1 MVSPFINPTL
11 NLEFGGEL
19 QDFDE
24 IEPIQLF
31 PNASSQEVDG
41 VIQAVYR
48 QVLGNVHV
56 MDSERLV
63 AFEEQLRQGDLTVL
77 EFVRRV
83 AKSELYYDRFVAP
96 CSTTRMIELNFKHLL
111 GRSLSGY
118 EELAWHGG
126 LYEQGGFEAEID
138 SYFDSVEYQSAYGE
152 NVVPYYRGY
161 TTQAGGTLA
170 AFADQFPR
178 LREAARSDIAA
189 GQLGS
194 LLSQLSQY
202 QLPPFFV
209 PLAVQAPAMTLSQ
222 HSVSVSS
229 GRSFSDAHNV
239 EASVLLG
246 VKALQDS
253 EPIQLWPDASDV
265 EVDEVI
271 QAVYR
276 QVLGNVHVVDSDRLV
291 SAEARLRNGDWSVRE
306 FVRQVA
312 MSSLYAR
319 LFVEPCSRTRTIE
332 LNFKHLLGRA
342 PSTYEEIARQG
353 QIYEQGG
360 FASEID
366 SYLESDEYLAAYGE
380 NIVPYARG
388 YETQVGQR
396 VTAFTHWFQLS
407 RGVASSDRG
416 FAPQNRSQLN
426 RFIMGN
432 APSLVAYVSG
442 TSMPPI
448 PYAYVKLEGGVRP
461 TQSFRPSSDFYVVDP
476 GSSTPGFRTF
486 ETSALLGVKAS
497 QDCEPIQLWPDASDA
512 EIDGVI
518 QAVYRQV
525 LGNAHVMESER
536 LVSAEARLRNGDLSV
551 REFVR
556 QVAMSS
562 LYARLFVEPCSRT
575 RTIELNFKHLLG
587 RAPET
592 YEELTQHGQIYD
604 HGGFAGEIDSYLES
618 DEYLAAYG
626 ETIVPYARG
635 YDTQVGQTLT
645 AFTHWFKLSRG
656 AASSDRGLT
665 PQNRSQLNRFIMGN
679 SPSLMAPV
687 SGVFT
692 PQPVSSI
699 SRPEPEDVVDLS
711 LPTLPSEANDTTR
724 ARYSQ
729 FYIGYQP
736 FKDADPLELRVGFSE
751 ADANQVIR
759 AVYRQVLGNAHV
771 MESERLISPE
781 SQLKGGDIS
790 VREFVGLVANSEL
803 YRSRFFDNCYRYR
816 AIELNFKH
824 LLGRAPDNFDEMR
837 RHSAILDQEG
847 YEADIDSYL
856 DSDEYLDNFG
866 DWVVP
871 YYRGYQTQSGQSMVG
886 FTNMLQLLQSSSS
899 SDKDLTNPEP
909 RLTRSLIKG
918 SPFGKLQPSS
928 DPVALAR
935 EALDLDS
942 GGYSGSNS
950 VSLVRQA
957 LSLGAM
963 ESTAAP
969 LSSSLSSSSPSSDAE
984 QKLQQTIDAQVEELE
999 QLKGQLVDLQRWA
1012 SMGEAVTNHIQF
1024 NGIAGGEGVGAF
1036 ASIESGLQ
1044 AQAASQKR
1052 EIESL
1057 KAQISQ
1063 SRALASIGEAK
1074 LNKWRSRVFS

>member
-1 MVSPFINPTL
+1 MVSSFISPTL
-11 NLEFGGEL
+11 NPDLGLGM
-19 QDFDE
+19 QAPDE
-24 IEPIQLF
+24 VEPLQLF
-31 PNASSQEVDG
+31 PDASNQEVDG

-48 QVLGNVHV
+48 QVLGNIHV

-63 AFEEQLRQGDLTVL
+63 AAEEQLRQGTLTVR

-83 AKSELYYDRFVAP
+83 AKSQLYCDRFVAP
-96 CSTTRMIELNFKHLL
+96 CSQTRTIELNFKHLL
-111 GRSLSGY
+111 GRSPSGY
-118 EELAWHGG
+118 AELALHGQI
-126 LYEQGGFEAEID
+126 YEQGGFEAEID
-138 SYFDSVEYQSAYGE
+138 SYLDSGEYQSAYGE
-152 NVVPYYRGY
+152 NIVPYYRGY
-161 TTQAGGTLA
+161 TTQTGGTLA
-170 AFADQFPR
+170 AFADRLKRPR
-178 LREAARSDIAA
+178 GSASSDIDA

-194 LLSQLSQY
+194 RLSQLVQS
-202 QLPPFFV
+202 QLPQFFV
-209 PLAVQAPAMTLSQ
+209 PLAVRAPSGMVPSLTLSQ
-222 HSVSVSS
+222 QSTSVSS
-229 GRSFSDAHNV
+229 GRSFPDVHNV
-239 EASVLLG
+239 EPSVLLG

-253 EPIQLWPDASDV
+253 EPIQLWPDASDS

-276 QVLGNVHVVDSDRLV
+276 QVLGNAHVVESERLV

-360 FASEID
+360 FAHEID

-388 YETQVGQR
+388 YETQVGQT
-396 VTAFTHWFQLS
+396 VTAFTHWFPLS
-407 RGVASSDRG
+407 RGAASSDRG

-432 APSLVAYVSG
+432 SPSLVAYVSG
-442 TSMPPI
+442 TSVPLI
-448 PYAYVKLEGGVRP
+448 PYAYEKVEGGSTIP
-461 TQSFRPSSDFYVVDP
+461 GPRPSSDSYAVNP
-476 GSSTPGFRTF
+476 GYSVPGFRQV
-486 ETSALLGVKAS
+486 ETSALLGVRAF
-497 QDCEPIQLWPDASDA
+497 QDNEPLQLWPDASDA
-512 EIDGVI
+512 EVDGVI

-536 LVSAEARLRNGDLSV
+536 LVSAEARLRNGDWSV

-556 QVAMSS
+556 QVALSA

-592 YEELTQHGQIYD
+592 YEEITRHGQIYD
-604 HGGFAGEIDSYLES
+604 QGGFAGEIDSYLES
-618 DEYLAAYG
+618 DEYLATYG
-626 ETIVPYARG
+626 ENIVPYARG
-635 YDTQVGQTLT
+635 YDTQVGQPLT
-645 AFTHWFKLSRG
+645 TFTHWFPLSRG
-656 AASSDRGLT
+656 AVSSDRGLV

-679 SPSLMAPV
+679 SPSLIAPV

-692 PQPVSSI
+692 LQPVSSA
-699 SRPEPEDVVDLS
+699 PVDPNRAEIPLPGS
-711 LPTLPSEANDTTR
+711 LPESLPLTTDGP
-724 ARYSQ
+724 RYVQ
-729 FYIGYQP
+729 FYSGYQP
-736 FKDADPLELRVGFSE
+736 FKDADPVELRVGSSE
-751 ADANQVIR
+751 AEAEVVIR
-759 AVYRQVLGNAHV
+759 AIYRQVLGNAHV
-771 MESERLISPE
+771 MESERLVALE
-781 SQLKGGDIS
+781 SRLKGGEIS
-790 VREFVGLVANSEL
+790 VREFVRLLAHSEL

-816 AIELNFKH
+816 SIELNFKH

-837 RHSAILDQEG
+837 YHSAILDQEG

-866 DWVVP
+866 DWMVP
-871 YYRGYQTQSGQSMVG
+871 DYRGCETQPGQSMVG
-886 FTNMLQLLQSSSS
+886 FTNMFQLLKSASG
-899 SDKDLTNPEP
+899 SDKDLATNQAA
-909 RLTRSLIKG
+909 RLTRSVIKG
-918 SPFGKLQPSS
+918 SPFGKSQPSS
-928 DPVALAR
+928 DPVSLAR
-935 EALDLDS
+935 EALNLDS
-942 GGYSGSNS
+942 KGYAESSS
-950 VSLVRQA
+950 PESLIRAA
-957 LSLGAM
+957 LSVGVEGSAHV
-963 ESTAAP
+963 P
-969 LSSSLSSSSPSSDAE
+969 LSSAADQE
-984 QKLQQTIDAQVEELE
+984 LQQMIDAQAKELE
-999 QLKGQLVDLQRWA
+999 HLKVQLADLQRFA

-1024 NGIAGGEGVGAF
+1024 NGISGGAEIEVGVHGGVG
-1036 ASIESGLQ
+1036 LQ
-1044 AQAASQKR
+1044 VRADAQKR

-1063 SRALASIGEAK
+1063 SRALASIGDAK